1 MKQAEIPIGAGQLWG
16 KEALCPKRVH
26 SQVGWLLRPGC
37 GSIRVDRTASVGGWN
52 SAGLVAS
59 FTGNPVHPSSEPQLN
74 SVETP
79 KRHNPPSLSP
89 ILNLMVSKRGHLEM
103 GKVHSKM
110 SRKGSQP
117 DGTGSRQAYASGLRE
132 VRAIPPGGVTPS
144 LTNSPLGEFF
154 PFFPFLPYYIS

>member
-1 MKQAEIPIGAGQLWG
+1 MKQAEIPIRAGRLWG

-26 SQVGWLLRPGC
+26 SQVGWMLRPGC

-52 SAGLVAS
+52 SAWLVA
-59 FTGNPVHPSSEPQLN
+59 GAPQLGMWFSL
-74 SVETP
+74 SV
-79 KRHNPPSLSP
+79 KRRNGSNPPSLSL

-103 GKVHSKM
+103 GKVHSNRV
-110 SRKGSQP
+110 SRKGRQP
-117 DGTGSRQAYASGLRE
+117 DETGSRQAYASGLRE